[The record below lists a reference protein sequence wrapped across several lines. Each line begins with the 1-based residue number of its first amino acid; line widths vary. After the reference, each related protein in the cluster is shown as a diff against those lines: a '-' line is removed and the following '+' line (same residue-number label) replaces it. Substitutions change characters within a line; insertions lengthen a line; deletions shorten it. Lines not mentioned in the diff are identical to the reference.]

1 MLRVRSCLSALCLVL
16 GALLSPVA
24 QAQLWGYVDEQGFF
38 HFAESPVDERFTLM
52 LDQPLGEGAV
62 HALAQTRR
70 AATWFDVSVAYKAV
84 RPHLRSAAREHAVDY
99 DLLKA
104 VIATESGFN
113 ARAVS
118 HRGAVGL
125 MQLMPSTAA
134 ELGVQASASQ
144 TLAERLTD
152 PRTNVQA
159 GARYLAQQLVRFDGR
174 LELALAAYNAGAG
187 AVLRAGR
194 RVPDFPETQ
203 QYVRKVLRLYEQLRP
218 ATQVAGIAHF

>member
-16 GALLSPVA
+16 GALMSPVA

-38 HFAESPVDERFTLM
+38 HFAESPLDERFTLM

-159 GARYLAQQLVRFDGR
+159 GARYLAQQLARFDGR

>member
-38 HFAESPVDERFTLM
+38 HFAESPLDERFTLM

-159 GARYLAQQLVRFDGR
+159 GARYLAQQLARFDGR

>member
-38 HFAESPVDERFTLM
+38 HFAESPLDERFTLM

-84 RPHLRSAAREHAVDY
+84 RPHLRSAAGEHAVDY

-159 GARYLAQQLVRFDGR
+159 GGRYLAQQLARFDGR